1 MAQKKEAVTPRDIF
15 HELVQVAGDDILIGG
30 QALAVW
36 VEHYGVRVPRNV
48 GAISR
53 DVDFLTTSPTAKS
66 SLQRYANVLEGKT
79 HIYKKD
85 LITSLVGQAYKELPN
100 EEVLNVDVLWNVIG
114 VGPEE
119 VRENAQKATRDGVS
133 FLIMHPFDVLRS
145 RLINLHKLPDKQDD
159 KGVMQLRLAVAVM
172 RKHVQELSS
181 QVPAE
186 ENAAGRS
193 PLQPVVSAIEKLAI
207 DDAGRKVA
215 ERYGVHVADAID
227 PTVIPPGPFWDI
239 KWPQLKELMSPA
251 YAQRFGAQAAPGEHK
266 LAREWAAMPA
276 VLRATGTVVALSDFE
291 VIQHVGRGKHV
302 AWDRRQLKNCDV
314 AVGENVT
321 IYRGGKVERP
331 EPGQTL
337 GR

>member
-1 MAQKKEAVTPRDIF
+1 MTQKKEAVTPREVF
-15 HELVQVAGDDILIGG
+15 HDLVQVAGEDVLIGG

-36 VEHYGVRVPRNV
+36 VDHYGVKVPRNV

-53 DVDFLTTSPTAKS
+53 DVDFLTTSPTERS

-85 LITSLVGQAYKELPN
+85 IITSLVGQAYKELPN

-114 VGPEE
+114 ISAKE
-119 VRENAQKATRDGVS
+119 VRENAQRATRDGVT

-145 RLINLHKLPDKQDD
+145 RLINLHKLPGKQDD
-159 KGVMQLRLAVAVM
+159 KGVMQLQLAVAVM
-172 RKHVQELSS
+172 RAHLRELSS
-181 QVPAE
+181 QVSEE

-193 PLQPVVSAIEKLAI
+193 QLQPVVSDIEKLAI

-215 ERYGVHVADAID
+215 ERYCVHVADAID

-251 YAQRFGAQAAPGEHK
+251 YARQFTVRTAPGEHP
-266 LAREWAAMPA
+266 LAQEWGAAPGR
-276 VLRATGTVVALSDFE
+276 LQATGRIVALSEAE
-291 VIQHVGRGKHV
+291 VVQDVGRGKHV
-302 AWDRRQLKNCDV
+302 AWDRRQLLDAKV

-321 IYRGGKVERP
+321 IHRSGRVDRAGSGNV
-331 EPGQTL
+331 L